1 MKQILTIIVT
11 SLLLIAGCSP
21 VPPGFVK
28 KQTIKYKQTDIT
40 GISKEKVNANVVF
53 REINRDS
60 VTLDNVS
67 LDYELFIEGQ
77 KFVTGRDLK
86 FYFKANDTTDF
97 VVPIEVRYLDV
108 FKTAEN
114 MTKAV
119 IEGRRTIKFELKTY
133 ITIRYG
139 VFSITIP
146 VTADGELPLQ
156 EDKKPEVK
164 IELF

>member
-1 MKQILTIIVT
+1 MKQLSTIIIT
-11 SLLLIAGCSP
+11 GLLLVAGCSP

-40 GISKEKVNANVVF
+40 GVSKEKVDADVIF
-53 REINRDS
+53 REVNRDS

-77 KFVTGRDLK
+77 KFAAGRDLK
-86 FYFKANDTTDF
+86 FNFKANDTTDF
-97 VVPIEVRYLDV
+97 AVPIEVKYLDF

-119 IEGRRTIKFELKTY
+119 IEGRRTIEFELKTLV
-133 ITIRYG
+133 TIR
-139 VFSITIP
+139 VSPFSFTIP
-146 VTADGELPLQ
+146 VTAEGELPLQ
-156 EDKKPEVK
+156 EDKKPQIK
-164 IELF
+164 IKL